1 VVLHLDRVAAR
12 GYPREEVPMLAH
24 GGKLGVVLDAAQHVR
39 YTGGVHKIAPYGPGS
54 GVFQH
59 RRGHLFIRHA
69 YYTILYCFR
78 LPIVVIF
85 CEESSAKYRAW
96 RSMWSG
102 LRN

>member
-1 VVLHLDRVAAR
+1 
-12 GYPREEVPMLAH
+12 
-24 GGKLGVVLDAAQHVR
+24 
-39 YTGGVHKIAPYGPGS
+39 
-54 GVFQH
+54 VFQH